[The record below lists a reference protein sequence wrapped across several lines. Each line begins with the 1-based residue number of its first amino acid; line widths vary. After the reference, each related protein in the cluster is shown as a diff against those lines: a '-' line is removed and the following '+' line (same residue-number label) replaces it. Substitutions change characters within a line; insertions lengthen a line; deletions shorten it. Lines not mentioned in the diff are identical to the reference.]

1 MVFSSIPFLFF
12 FFVIFL
18 ITYYLVPK
26 KIKNYV
32 LLAFSLI
39 FYAWGEPIY
48 VFLLILSSY
57 LGYYLTLK
65 ITKEKD
71 KKKYLIIAIII
82 NILILG
88 FFKYVDFLIQIINYL
103 LRVDIAK
110 LNLSLPIGI
119 SFFTFQIMSYII
131 DVYRD
136 EVKAEKNFFDFLTYV
151 SMFPQLIAGPIVRYE
166 TITSELHNR
175 KVTFNSFSNGLIR
188 FMRGLFKKVLLANN
202 IGLLF
207 TTITSLEPELMS
219 TGLAIL
225 GVISF
230 TLQIYFDF
238 SGYSDMAIGM
248 GKMLGFTYLENFNYP
263 YIATSITDFWHRWH
277 ISLSTWFKD
286 YLYIPLGGNRCGV
299 LKNIRNILI
308 VWMLTGLWHGASLNF
323 VLWGLYYGI
332 FLILEK
338 FFLKKLI
345 DRLPIYLRH
354 IYTLIIVM
362 FGWILFAITD
372 FNALGSYLKVLFNIG
387 NVDFVNKAFFYYFKN
402 YFVILA
408 LGIIF
413 SLPISTKVKD
423 LIKKIKH
430 PKLISVLIILIYLLL
445 FLVTISYLVSD
456 TYNPFLYFRF

>member
-18 ITYYLVPK
+18 VIYYLVPK

-39 FYAWGEPIY
+39 FYAWGEPVY

-65 ITKEKD
+65 IAKEKD

-82 NILILG
+82 NILVLG
-88 FFKYVDFLIQIINYL
+88 FFKYADFLIQIINYL
-103 LRVDIAK
+103 FRVNISS

-207 TTITSLEPELMS
+207 TTITSLDPELMS

-362 FGWILFAITD
+362 LGWVLFAITD

-387 NVDFVNKAFFYYFKN
+387 NVDFVNKAFFYYLKN
-402 YFVILA
+402 YFVILT

-413 SLPISTKVKD
+413 SLPISNKIKD
-423 LIKKIKH
+423 LIKKIKY
-430 PKLISVLIILIYLLL
+430 PKLIGVLTVLIYLLL